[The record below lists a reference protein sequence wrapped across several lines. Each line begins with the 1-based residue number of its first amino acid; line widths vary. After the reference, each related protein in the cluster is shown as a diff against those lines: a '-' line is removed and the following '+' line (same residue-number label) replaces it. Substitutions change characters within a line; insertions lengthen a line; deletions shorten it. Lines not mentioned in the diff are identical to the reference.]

1 MICMATLSR
10 AEIESALQRLGELA
24 AREREQIQLVIVG
37 GAVMLWV
44 YQARLTT
51 RDVDAVILAPRTTA
65 QVRKWVKQVAS
76 ERDLPDDWLN
86 DGAKGYLIG
95 ISRGP
100 TIFSSL
106 GIKVSIPSV
115 AQLLAM
121 KLSAWRD
128 ETDIADAR
136 RLLQE
141 LSGEREKIWGEVEPY
156 LVPGRELKAEY
167 AFSDLW
173 ESIHGTH

>member
-1 MICMATLSR
+1 MATLSR
-10 AEIESALQRLGELA
+10 AEIEAALQRLGELA
-24 AREREQIQLVIVG
+24 ERHREQIQLVIVG
-37 GAVMLWV
+37 GAAMLLV

-51 RDVDAVILAPRTTA
+51 RDVDAVILSPHTVAN
-65 QVRKWVKQVAS
+65 VRKWAQQVAD
-76 ERDLPDDWLN
+76 EQNLPDDWLN

-100 TIFSSL
+100 TIFTAP
-106 GIKVSIPSV
+106 GIQVKIPSV

-128 ETDIADAR
+128 ETDIDDAR

-141 LSGEREKIWGEVEPY
+141 LTGPREQIWNELEPY
-156 LVPGRELKAEY
+156 LVPGREIKAKY
-167 AFSDLW
+167 AFLDLW
-173 ESIHGTH
+173 EDLYGAS